1 MSNILPLAIVMALI
15 VAGFF
20 IMIVTSPIP
29 PSDESDDPS

>member
-1 MSNILPLAIVMALI
+1 MSNILPLVFVMAVI
-15 VAGFF
+15 VVTFF